1 MRTAPGTGFFVA
13 YRNVFLRTMRARQ
26 DISFRRHQPF
36 TLANTMA
43 FVLNRQRLSGTGYE
57 PKEEKAI
64 HEVITWGRQPGN
76 NKTVE

>member
-1 MRTAPGTGFFVA
+1 MFSV
-13 YRNVFLRTMRARQ
+13 LRARQ
-26 DISFRRHQPF
+26 DISYRRHQPF

-43 FVLNRQRLSGTGYE
+43 FVLNKQRLSGTGYE
-57 PKEEKAI
+57 PSEEKAI

>member
-1 MRTAPGTGFFVA
+1 MSRYVFFRT
-13 YRNVFLRTMRARQ
+13 LCARQ
-26 DISFRRHQPF
+26 DISYRRHQPF

-43 FVLNRQRLSGTGYE
+43 FVLNKQKLTGTGYK
-57 PKEEKAI
+57 PKEDKAI

>member
-1 MRTAPGTGFFVA
+1 MLYLATLFFRTT
-13 YRNVFLRTMRARQ
+13 RAQ
-26 DISFRRHQPF
+26 DISYRRHQPF

-43 FVLNRQRLSGTGYE
+43 FVLNKQRLSGTGYE
-57 PKEEKAI
+57 PKEEKSI

>member
-1 MRTAPGTGFFVA
+1 
-13 YRNVFLRTMRARQ
+13 
-26 DISFRRHQPF
+26 
-36 TLANTMA
+36 MA
-43 FVLNRQRLSGTGYE
+43 FVLNKQKCSGTGYE